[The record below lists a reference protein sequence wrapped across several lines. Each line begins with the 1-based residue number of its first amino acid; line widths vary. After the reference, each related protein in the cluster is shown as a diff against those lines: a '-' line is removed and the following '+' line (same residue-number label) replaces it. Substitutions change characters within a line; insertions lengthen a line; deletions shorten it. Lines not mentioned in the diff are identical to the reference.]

1 MPSPLPRQ
9 VRWNRFAQYC
19 SIDFGLPQ
27 VANGSAPAL
36 IFSWPA
42 QRSLT
47 LRPTDSP
54 SRLTRPSTPE
64 APTALLSPPPLRLLP
79 GGAIQFPGGP
89 FIPLWTSAFH
99 GAPQPPDLPPLRL
112 MDMGFAV
119 LCPLARHRRP
129 PIRFLFIGSRLCSTL
144 LSGPASRRV
153 LFHPCAST
161 NPSSPSDWVEDLPG
175 RPGEFHSEPPTDPDV
190 NLSIHPARAT
200 QRRLPPS
207 IKTRSSSG
215 FPLTPPRCEWPAPFA
230 PRALPR
236 FIALTKQCAPGRCIG
251 TFGLVGSPLVP
262 FPFAS
267 PTRFSSSVRKPR

>member
-99 GAPQPPDLPPLRL
+99 GAPQPPDLPPVRL
-112 MDMGFAV
+112 MDLGFAV

-153 LFHPCAST
+153 LFQLGSNSGAPAVGGGLPSPLFRLRIGFSFPPWLRFRRPPYNPVRPDFPGTVRNLGLSSMGLPSLERFKRWFACA
-161 NPSSPSDWVEDLPG
+161 PLPW
-175 RPGEFHSEPPTDPDV
+175 FAHSIVPPHASAYRQLCV
-190 NLSIHPARAT
+190 W
-200 QRRLPPS
+200 
-207 IKTRSSSG
+207 
-215 FPLTPPRCEWPAPFA
+215 PPRC
-230 PRALPR
+230 R
-236 FIALTKQCAPGRCIG
+236 
-251 TFGLVGSPLVP
+251 
-262 FPFAS
+262 
-267 PTRFSSSVRKPR
+267 